1 MSGLSGLNKVVN
13 DAFSLLPPPFN
24 LIPNFLTKD
33 SSNITEV
40 AGRALLPTFVK
51 HTTTG
56 AQHNKSES
64 IFSVFSNSEPQKEQ
78 KLL

>member
-1 MSGLSGLNKVVN
+1 MSGLNKVVN

-40 AGRALLPTFVK
+40 AGRALLPSFVQP
-51 HTTTG
+51 TPTG
-56 AQHNKSES
+56 AQPNKSS
-64 IFSVFSNSEPQKEQ
+64 GIFSVFSNSEPQKEQ